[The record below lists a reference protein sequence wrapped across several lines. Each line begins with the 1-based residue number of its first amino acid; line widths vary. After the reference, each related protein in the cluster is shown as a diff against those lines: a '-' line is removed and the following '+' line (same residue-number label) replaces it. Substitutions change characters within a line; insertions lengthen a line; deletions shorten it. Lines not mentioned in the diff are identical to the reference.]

1 MPTYCIEISIELIQT
16 LQTNKKL
23 RDQHEIGNKEWIY
36 YDELFTKNIEI
47 VASFF
52 NPKNEITELKKY
64 ACK

>member
-1 MPTYCIEISIELIQT
+1 MPTYCIEIPIEHIQT
-16 LQTNKKL
+16 LQNNKKL
-23 RDQHEIGNKEWIY
+23 RDQHEFGSKKWLY

-52 NPKNEITELKKY
+52 NSKNEITELKKY